1 MLIDA
6 MMFRLGNA
14 RNVIR
19 ETFEYGKSRA
29 EVVGRENI
37 YDFSIGNPA
46 VVPPEV
52 LNRTMEEI
60 LENEPPI
67 DVHGYTSAQGDAS
80 VRQAIAEELNSR
92 FGTHFHKDNFYLT
105 CGATAAIAISLG
117 AILVPECNE
126 VIGIAPYFPEY
137 GVFTENSGGKFVVV
151 PPDTVNFQIDF
162 KALEEAINPRTRAII
177 INSPNNPA
185 GIVYSEET
193 IKALAALLEKKSA
206 EYGNAIVLISD
217 EPYREIVYDGLKIPF
232 VTKYYKNTIVCY
244 SFSKSLSIPGE
255 RFGYALVPDEMEDS
269 QRVYLAVCGA
279 GRSMGYICA
288 PSILQRT
295 LGKIVGAVSDISEYK
310 RNRDLLYGG
319 LTKIGFECVMP
330 QGAFYL
336 FVKAMGGDS
345 AEFCQRCKD
354 LDILVVDGAGFGCP
368 GYVRLAYC
376 VKPDMIERSMG
387 AFKKLYDSYK

>member
-6 MMFRLGNA
+6 RMFRLGNA

-193 IKALAALLEKKSA
+193 IRALAALLEKKSA

-376 VKPDMIERSMG
+376 VKPEMIERSMG
-387 AFKKLYDSYK
+387 AFKKLHDSYK

>member
-1 MLIDA
+1 MQIDA
-6 MMFRLGNA
+6 RMYRLGSA

-19 ETFEYGKSRA
+19 ETYEYGKSRA
-29 EVVGRENI
+29 EIVGRENI

-46 VVPPEV
+46 VPPPET

-67 DVHGYTSAQGDAS
+67 DVHGYTSAQGDAA
-80 VRQAIAEELNSR
+80 VRQAIADELNGR

-162 KALEEAINPRTRAII
+162 KALEEAINPRTRAVI

-193 IKALAALLEKKSA
+193 IKTLAALLERKSA

-217 EPYREIVYDGLKIPF
+217 EPYREIVYDGLQIPF
-232 VTKYYKNTIVCY
+232 VTKYYRNTIVCY

-269 QRVYLAVCGA
+269 ESVYLAVCGA

-310 RNRDLLYGG
+310 KNRDLLYGG
-319 LTKIGFECVMP
+319 LTKIGYTCVMP

-336 FVKAMGGDS
+336 FVKALEEDS
-345 AEFCQRCKD
+345 AAFCRRCKD

-376 VKPDMIERSMG
+376 VTPEMIERSMA
-387 AFKKLYDSYK
+387 AFQKLYDSYQ

>member
-6 MMFRLGNA
+6 RMFRLGNA

-117 AILVPECNE
+117 AILVPEQGIE
-126 VIGIAPYFPEY
+126 V
-137 GVFTENSGGKFVVV
+137 
-151 PPDTVNFQIDF
+151 
-162 KALEEAINPRTRAII
+162 
-177 INSPNNPA
+177 
-185 GIVYSEET
+185 
-193 IKALAALLEKKSA
+193 
-206 EYGNAIVLISD
+206 
-217 EPYREIVYDGLKIPF
+217 
-232 VTKYYKNTIVCY
+232 
-244 SFSKSLSIPGE
+244 
-255 RFGYALVPDEMEDS
+255 
-269 QRVYLAVCGA
+269 
-279 GRSMGYICA
+279 
-288 PSILQRT
+288 
-295 LGKIVGAVSDISEYK
+295 
-310 RNRDLLYGG
+310 
-319 LTKIGFECVMP
+319 
-330 QGAFYL
+330 
-336 FVKAMGGDS
+336 
-345 AEFCQRCKD
+345 
-354 LDILVVDGAGFGCP
+354 
-368 GYVRLAYC
+368 
-376 VKPDMIERSMG
+376 
-387 AFKKLYDSYK
+387 

>member
-1 MLIDA
+1 MQIDA
-6 MMFRLGNA
+6 RMYRLGSA

-19 ETFEYGKSRA
+19 ETYEYGKSRA
-29 EVVGRENI
+29 EIVGRENI

-46 VVPPEV
+46 VPPPQT

-67 DVHGYTSAQGDAS
+67 DVHGYTSAQGDAA
-80 VRQAIAEELNSR
+80 VRAAIAEELNSR

-162 KALEEAINPRTRAII
+162 KALEEAINPRTRAVI

-193 IKALAALLEKKSA
+193 IKTLAALLEKKSA
-206 EYGNAIVLISD
+206 EFGNAIVLISD
-217 EPYREIVYDGLKIPF
+217 EPYREIVYDGLQIPF
-232 VTKYYKNTIVCY
+232 VTKYYRNTIVCY

-269 QRVYLAVCGA
+269 ESVYLAVCGA

-310 RNRDLLYGG
+310 KNRDLLYGG

-336 FVKAMGGDS
+336 FLKALEEDS
-345 AEFCQRCKD
+345 AAFCKRCKD
-354 LDILVVDGAGFGCP
+354 LDILVVDGGGFGCP

-376 VKPDMIERSMG
+376 VTPEMIERSMG
-387 AFKKLYDSYK
+387 AFQKLYDSYK

>member
-6 MMFRLGNA
+6 RMFRLGNA

-19 ETFEYGKSRA
+19 ETLEYGKSRA

-52 LNRTMEEI
+52 LNRTMEDI
-60 LENEPPI
+60 LENEPPR

-193 IKALAALLEKKSA
+193 IKALAALLEKKSK

-310 RNRDLLYGG
+310 KNRDLLYGG

-330 QGAFYL
+330 
-336 FVKAMGGDS
+336 
-345 AEFCQRCKD
+345 
-354 LDILVVDGAGFGCP
+354 
-368 GYVRLAYC
+368 
-376 VKPDMIERSMG
+376 
-387 AFKKLYDSYK
+387 